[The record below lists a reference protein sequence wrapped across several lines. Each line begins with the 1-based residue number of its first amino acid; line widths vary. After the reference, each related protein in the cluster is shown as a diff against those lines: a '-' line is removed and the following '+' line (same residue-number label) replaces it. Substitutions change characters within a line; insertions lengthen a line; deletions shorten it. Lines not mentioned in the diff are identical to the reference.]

1 MRNIFFTL
9 ILFSFAACN
18 SSVSENITL
27 ETNCDSIHILLDQVV
42 SQVKPGIDSA
52 IFEQIFEIANQGI
65 QCDSQKYNYYFYKV
79 QALASLNHYQEAL
92 ETMEFMYGKF
102 NIDNYQSFFQ
112 KSILYNQLEDSIM
125 AKDLFVEGYNKL
137 LIEVNEFPDSI
148 QILVDYVLYS
158 ATYFDNSSGIY
169 LLDSLI
175 EKHPNNQ
182 LLLSMKDM
190 DLDEVFKH
198 SKLPKFN

>member
-1 MRNIFFTL
+1 MRNIFFAL
-9 ILFSFAACN
+9 ILFGFAACN
-18 SSVSENITL
+18 SSVSDNKHL
-27 ETNCDSIHILLDQVV
+27 ETKCDSIHILLDQVV
-42 SQVKPGIDSA
+42 LQVKPGIDSA

-65 QCDSQKYNYYFYKV
+65 QCDSQIYDYYFYKV
-79 QALASLNHYQEAL
+79 QALASMNHYQEAL
-92 ETMEFMYGKF
+92 ETMEFMYRKF
-102 NIDNYQSFFQ
+102 NINNYHSFFQ
-112 KSILYNQLEDSIM
+112 RSILYNQLEDSIK
-125 AKDLFVEGYNKL
+125 AKDLFVQGYNKL
-137 LIEVNEFPDSI
+137 LLEVNEYPDSI

-190 DLDEVFKH
+190 DLDVVFKH